1 MSRYE
6 QQIKKGGVWKPV
18 LVSVI
23 LILIVAVWWYLF
35 RQQENGVEVKTI
47 ELPKENVVSVLD
59 MGMPLDQSEMIDIE
73 SFNGDVDVRTNQKE
87 LSEPIVMP
95 KLEDS
100 DVLFKQE
107 MSLVSI
113 NLLKWFEADGVIEKY
128 MVIINDLSQKELTY
142 KHSVFIQRP
151 NKMKVG
157 KDSQGLYL
165 TKSSYKRYDNLANA
179 VEAID
184 VQQAISFY
192 SMFKPLF
199 EQVYKG
205 FSYPDDYKLGDI
217 FLKAAASVI
226 AAPIIEDRIALT
238 QHSIRYK
245 FTNEKLEMLDDV
257 KKQMIRM
264 GPKNTQKI
272 QAKFR
277 QLVQAFSALSD

>member
-6 QQIKKGGVWKPV
+6 QQIKKEGAWKPI
-18 LVSVI
+18 LLTI
-23 LILIVAVWWYLF
+23 LLILIAAVWWYLTSE
-35 RQQENGVEVKTI
+35 QENGIEVKTI

-59 MGMPLDQSEMIDIE
+59 VDMTLGKAEITATNPFS
-73 SFNGDVDVRTNQKE
+73 GDVDTGIKQESVT
-87 LSEPIVMP
+87 EPIVLP
-95 KLEDS
+95 ELKSS
-100 DVLFKQE
+100 DELFKQE
-107 MSLVSI
+107 MSSVSI
-113 NLLKWFEADGVIEKY
+113 NLLKWFETDGVIEKY

-142 KHSVFIQRP
+142 KHNSFLQRP

-157 KDSQGLYL
+157 QDSQGLYL
-165 TKSSYKRYDNLANA
+165 TKSSYQRYDNLANA
-179 VEAID
+179 IAAID
-184 VQQAISFY
+184 VQKAVKFY

-205 FSYPDDYKLGDI
+205 FSYPDDYKLEDV

-245 FTNEKLEMLDDV
+245 FANKKLESLDDV

-264 GPKNTQKI
+264 GPANTQKI
-272 QAKFR
+272 QLKFR
-277 QLVQAFSALSD
+277 QLVQALSVLPE

>member
-6 QQIKKGGVWKPV
+6 QDINKEGAWKAV
-18 LVSVI
+18 LAIII
-23 LILIVAVWWYLF
+23 LILIAAIWWYSAS
-35 RQQENGVEVKTI
+35 QPENGKEVKVI
-47 ELPKENVVSVLD
+47 ELPRENIVSV
-59 MGMPLDQSEMIDIE
+59 IDVGVPIDKAE
-73 SFNGDVDVRTNQKE
+73 ITDIDPFNADKNAEIKQKE
-87 LSEPIVMP
+87 LSEPLVLP

-100 DVLFKQE
+100 DVFFKQE

-113 NLLKWFEADGVIEKY
+113 NLLKWFEADGVIKKY
-128 MVIINDLSQKELTY
+128 MVIINDLSQNELTY
-142 KHSVFIQRP
+142 KHSSFLQRP

-165 TKSSYKRYDNLANA
+165 TENSYQRFDGVANA
-179 VEAID
+179 IAAID
-184 VQQAISFY
+184 SRQAVKFY
-192 SMFKPLF
+192 FMFKPLF

-205 FSYPDDYKLGDI
+205 FSYPEDYKLDDI

-226 AAPIIEDRIALT
+226 AAPTINDRISLT
-238 QHSIRYK
+238 QHLIRYK
-245 FTNEKLEMLDDV
+245 FTNKKLESLDDV

-277 QLVQAFSALSD
+277 QLVQVFSALPE